1 MPSATRTL
9 YPATCISVVIPTMN
23 RAAVLLDTLRDLQ
36 KQTFRNYEV
45 IVVDQS
51 DEPNLEAEALLAG
64 FDVPARYFY
73 ITDFRGLPEARN
85 FGWRQAVNDIVVY
98 TDDDIRCGREFL
110 QAHFDAHVKTG
121 AAMVAGGITEAK
133 GDLDQPGGTGSFN
146 WWTATPRGNFHKKE
160 EGWCISGKGCNFS
173 VLKQALAEVG
183 GFDQNLTVGAAL
195 YEETELGL
203 RLHAAG
209 FRCWFAPEAHL
220 THLAAP
226 MGGCRVGPDVE
237 RYVFGMAHNRAI
249 LIFRHLKLWHRPT
262 ALLRMV
268 LFGISYSRPARNLA
282 PLRSTFIGLAAGRRA
297 APRLKSSTGME
308 GT

>member
-1 MPSATRTL
+1 MTQLPPPTG
-9 YPATCISVVIPTMN
+9 ISVVIPTMN

-36 KQTFRNYEV
+36 NQTFRNYEV

-51 DEPNLEAEALLAG
+51 DEPNPEAEALLPV

-98 TDDDIRCGREFL
+98 TDDDIRCGPEFL
-110 QAHFDAHVKTG
+110 QAHFDAHLKTG

-133 GDLDQPGGTGSFN
+133 GDRDQPGGTGSFN
-146 WWTATPRGNFHKKE
+146 WWTATPGANFHKKV

-173 VLKQALAEVG
+173 VRKQALAEVG

-203 RLHAAG
+203 RLHTAG

-226 MGGCRVGPDVE
+226 MGGCRVGPDVV
-237 RYVFGMAHNRAI
+237 RYVRGMAHNRAL
-249 LIFRHLKLWHRPT
+249 LIYRHLRPWHRPT
-262 ALLRMV
+262 ALLRMF
-268 LFGISYSRPARNLA
+268 LYGLSYARATRSIA
-282 PLRSTFIGLAAGRRA
+282 PIGAALRGMAEGRRSA
-297 APRLKSSTGME
+297 ML
-308 GT
+308 